1 MSDSL
6 IQSDLS
12 ELVIGLSSEHS
23 YREITPTHTHTRAQF
38 LYAFTGT
45 IQVFTPNNVWIVP
58 TMCALWIPAHV
69 EHSVISLSHVK
80 LNTALVEVNA
90 AVLMGQHCFIIRVS
104 NLLHEL
110 LIRLNEIEREET
122 PNTAT
127 SQELSRSL
135 QILIFEEIHRAN
147 LLSIQIP
154 WPKDKRLLKIC
165 QELLHTPDHSKDL
178 TDWADDIGTSS
189 RTLMRMFQKETG
201 LSYRAW
207 VQQMHIALALSK
219 IANGESITQISES
232 LGYTNPSA
240 FSAMFKRHL
249 GKTPQQFRSAAMSL

>member
-38 LYAFTGT
+38 LYASTGN
-45 IQVFTPNNVWIVP
+45 IQVFTPNHVWIVP
-58 TMCALWIPAHV
+58 PMCALWIPANV

-90 AVLMGQHCFIIRVS
+90 AALMGQHCFIIRVS

-135 QILIFEEIHRAN
+135 QILIFEEIH
-147 LLSIQIP
+147 
-154 WPKDKRLLKIC
+154 
-165 QELLHTPDHSKDL
+165 
-178 TDWADDIGTSS
+178 
-189 RTLMRMFQKETG
+189 
-201 LSYRAW
+201 
-207 VQQMHIALALSK
+207 
-219 IANGESITQISES
+219 
-232 LGYTNPSA
+232 
-240 FSAMFKRHL
+240 
-249 GKTPQQFRSAAMSL
+249 

>member
-38 LYAFTGT
+38 YMHLLELFRFSHRIMCGLCH
-45 IQVFTPNNVWIVP
+45 P
-58 TMCALWIPAHV
+58 CALWIPAHV

-90 AVLMGQHCFIIRVS
+90 AALMGQHCFIIRVS

-135 QILIFEEIHRAN
+135 QILILKKYIGPIYC
-147 LLSIQIP
+147 LSRYRGRKT
-154 WPKDKRLLKIC
+154 KD
-165 QELLHTPDHSKDL
+165 S
-178 TDWADDIGTSS
+178 
-189 RTLMRMFQKETG
+189 
-201 LSYRAW
+201 
-207 VQQMHIALALSK
+207 
-219 IANGESITQISES
+219 
-232 LGYTNPSA
+232 
-240 FSAMFKRHL
+240 
-249 GKTPQQFRSAAMSL
+249 